1 LVERMIGGGWV
12 RPRRRQRITQA
23 VGHRGGDAPAQ
34 GFVRRRFQQLAHA
47 FANQADRHRRD
58 AGARDQ
64 HQNRIDQA
72 GQLRASSRA
81 LSRPPG

>member
-1 LVERMIGGGWV
+1 MIGGGRV
-12 RPRRRQRITQA
+12 DALAGVSASPRPSATA
-23 VGHRGGDAPAQ
+23 AGDAPAQ